1 MAIMMETS
9 KFEGCGSVSDDDE
22 EKVSPLQVRLKR
34 RIDRELRKR
43 NYETRETL
51 NDIINQALEHYF
63 SSRNATTGASEDF
76 KAKDKVDVN
85 ATLKSIMDGIVEI
98 QRQHADYLKLLNQLN
113 SGKKE

>member
-63 SSRNATTGASEDF
+63 FSEDKKF
-76 KAKDKVDVN
+76 EAELAVVKEKLAEISSLVDR
-85 ATLKSIMDGIVEI
+85 LK
-98 QRQHADYLKLLNQLN
+98 K
-113 SGKKE
+113 